1 MYWQATFPKFTST
14 IYLCLMQGCS
24 QDFSLEGGG
33 GRQSDCFSEKCS
45 LLVDSLRRT
54 SECYIEVEQ
63 KGGGGAFSLG
73 ATLATPLI

>member
-1 MYWQATFPKFTST
+1 MIACT
-14 IYLCLMQGCS
+14 
-24 QDFSLEGGG
+24 
-33 GRQSDCFSEKCS
+33 EKCS

-63 KGGGGAFSLG
+63 KGGGGGAFSLG